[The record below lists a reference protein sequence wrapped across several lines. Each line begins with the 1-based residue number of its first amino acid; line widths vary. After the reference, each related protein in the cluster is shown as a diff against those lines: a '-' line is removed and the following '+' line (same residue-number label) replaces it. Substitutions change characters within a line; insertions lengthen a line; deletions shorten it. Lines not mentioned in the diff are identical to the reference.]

1 MLRHIV
7 LIKTDCPH
15 EVDRLVAAVPGFIG
29 RVPGLL
35 QVEVGRDRTGLT
47 RGYDRGFVMTFD
59 GPDGLAAWDVHPD
72 HDPIRSALMAVSEM
86 IVFDYEV

>member
-47 RGYDRGFVMTFD
+47 RGTTG
-59 GPDGLAAWDVHPD
+59 
-72 HDPIRSALMAVSEM
+72 VS
-86 IVFDYEV
+86 